1 MDIRP
6 VDKVVPSVQPTVHRD
21 REQPQKRRQQGEKHK
36 TPTAPVYKPNGEV
49 EEEQPPKI
57 DVLV

>member
-1 MDIRP
+1 MDIQP
-6 VDKVVPSVQPTVHRD
+6 VDKVAPNIQPTVHRD
-21 REQPQKRRQQGEKHK
+21 REQPQNRRQPDKKDK

-49 EEEQPPKI
+49 EEEPPPKI